1 MRLPEKEGDWELII
15 SSLMLA
21 CSIFLVIVA
30 EVKSRQA
37 EAMLKEVKKEVKQTI
52 KEVCK

>member
-1 MRLPEKEGDWELII
+1 MRMPERDSDWQLII

-21 CSIFLVIVA
+21 CSIFLVILA
-30 EVKSRQA
+30 EAKNRQA
-37 EAMLKEVKKEVKQTI
+37 EATLKEVKQTI